1 MGLASAF
8 VRESET
14 MGISEISYVLRDVVL
29 MPSPIDPSWI
39 EEGDPRA
46 TGALL
51 ARSTDC
57 STTTF
62 LWECTAG
69 KFTWRYG
76 VDETVHFLEGE
87 VDISSEGMPSHR
99 FGRGDTVHFTRGSKA
114 TWVVHDRIRKVAFC
128 RSTLP
133 APVQHLTRVARNA
146 ARWLLSRGAPLRRLD
161 PSPLL

>member
-1 MGLASAF
+1 MGKL
-8 VRESET
+8 
-14 MGISEISYVLRDVVL
+14 SEISYALQDVVL
-29 MPSPIDPSWI
+29 MPSPINPSWI

-46 TGALL
+46 TAVLV
-51 ARSTDC
+51 ARSTDG
-57 STTTF
+57 STSTF

-76 VDETVHFLEGE
+76 TDETVYFLEGT
-87 VDISSEGMPSHR
+87 VVISSKGMPSRR

-128 RSTLP
+128 RSALP

-146 ARWLLSRGAPLRRLD
+146 VRWLRSRGSAQMAGSFS
-161 PSPLL
+161 PSL